1 MTKVLL
7 AGSYD
12 PITNGHLALV
22 RTCASLFSQVHV
34 VSFLNA
40 DKTVTY
46 SADRRLAMLTAA
58 CEDIPGTVVA
68 TDDGMVVDYAR
79 RNGIRILVRG
89 VRGEADLPYEMEM
102 ARNNHA
108 YDPDVT
114 TFFLPADA
122 SLQDVSSSEV
132 RRRLAAGEDISHLV
146 PPAVAALMAEYERA
160 K

>member
-22 RTCASLFSQVHV
+22 RTCAALFSQVHV

-46 SADRRLAMLTAA
+46 TAPQRLAMLEAA
-58 CEDIPGTVVA
+58 CGDIPGTVVA

-79 RNGIRILVRG
+79 RHGIRILVRG
-89 VRGEADLPYEMEM
+89 VRGEADLPYEMQM
-102 ARNNHA
+102 ARNNRA
-108 YDPDVT
+108 FDADIT
-114 TFFLPADA
+114 TFFLPAD
-122 SLQDVSSSEV
+122 SDLEDISSSEV

-146 PPAVAALMAEYERA
+146 PPAVAALMAEYERVQ
-160 K
+160 